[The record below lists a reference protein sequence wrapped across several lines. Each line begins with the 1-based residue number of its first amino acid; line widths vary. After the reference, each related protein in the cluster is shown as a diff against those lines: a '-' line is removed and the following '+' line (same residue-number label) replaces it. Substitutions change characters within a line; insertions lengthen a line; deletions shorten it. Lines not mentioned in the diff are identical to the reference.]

1 MAFGLSGSQ
10 TGTLMDNGDVTVAW
24 VDDMARA
31 EDYFLKARSPV
42 RELSNIIAVY
52 SEHVILSIAVF

>member
-10 TGTLMDNGDVTVAW
+10 TGTLMDDGDVTVAW

-31 EDYFLKARSPV
+31 EDYFLKARTPV
-42 RELSNIIAVY
+42 RELSKYY
-52 SEHVILSIAVF
+52 SCI